1 MLVRGYYL
9 SWLAAVIIAV
19 IVLLGGRSAL
29 TAVTVLGF
37 FSIGLT
43 FVGMMCVLP
52 YTISHQD
59 GGI

>member
-1 MLVRGYYL
+1 MLIRGYYL

-29 TAVTVLGF
+29 TAMTIFGF
-37 FSIGLT
+37 FSIGLI

-52 YTISHQD
+52 YTISHGQLR
-59 GGI
+59 